1 MTGRV
6 AATCWLIAGVAY
18 PSLEAIAATAYP
30 GYRYAHDFIS
40 DLGRPDS
47 PLGHLM
53 NTAFAVQGTLFFTG
67 AALLARTMRDRSRV
81 FVGFAAANMV
91 GNVIVAT
98 VPSGPQGIPWL
109 HVSAAVLAIV
119 GGNAAILAGSP
130 LVTASR
136 YYRLA
141 SVGLATLG
149 MSSFV
154 LLAIA
159 STTSA
164 TMILPSAVWERTSV
178 YTIIG
183 WQILS
188 ALELLAHQRLSM
200 ARSRV
205 D

>member
-1 MTGRV
+1 MTVRGT
-6 AATCWLIAGVAY
+6 AACWLIAGVAY

-47 PLGHLM
+47 PLGDLM
-53 NTAFAVQGTLFFTG
+53 NTGFAVQGTFFFAG
-67 AALLARTMRDRSRV
+67 AALLARTLRGRSRV
-81 FVGFAAANMV
+81 FVGLAAANMV

-98 VPSGPQGIPWL
+98 VPSGPEGIPWL

-130 LVTASR
+130 LVTAPR
-136 YYRLA
+136 YYRVA

-154 LLAIA
+154 LLALA

-164 TMILPSAVWERTSV
+164 TLILPNAVWERTSV
-178 YTIIG
+178 YTIIA
-183 WQILS
+183 WQVLS
-188 ALELLAHQRLSM
+188 ALELLAHQRWSM
-200 ARSRV
+200 ARSRGN
-205 D
+205 